1 MQDLCNLLFELS
13 NVDRLN
19 IMLELKKK
27 PMKISHVSKKFNFTV
42 QETSRN
48 ISRLH
53 DANLIAK
60 GTDGAFH
67 LTPYGEEALNLLPAF
82 QFLSKNKKYFTS
94 HTLSTLPPEFTRGLG
109 AIANCKVINE
119 VTEGFYNY
127 ENMLREAKE
136 YVWVLVDQILASS
149 LPLTVEAF
157 KRGVEFRKILP
168 RNANI
173 PEGILAL
180 ANDPVFDQAARAQ
193 KLESRYLDK
202 VDTVVFISDK
212 VATIGFPNLEGKF
225 DYLSFSSKDDTAH
238 KWLKSLYLYYWNKAK
253 R

>member
-19 IMLELKKK
+19 ILLELKKT
-27 PMKISHVSKKFNFTV
+27 PMKLSHVSKKFDFTV

-53 DANLIAK
+53 DANLIFK
-60 GTDGAFH
+60 DVNGAFH
-67 LTPYGEEALNLLPAF
+67 LTPYGEEALKLIPGF
-82 QFLSKNKKYFTS
+82 EFLSKHKKYFTT
-94 HTLSTLPPEFTRGLG
+94 HTLSALPPEFTISIG
-109 AIANCKVINE
+109 AIANCKFISE
-119 VTEGFYNY
+119 VTEGLYNF

-136 YVWVLVDQILASS
+136 YVWVIADQILASA
-149 LPLTVEAF
+149 LPLTMEAV

-168 RNANI
+168 RNANT

-180 ANDPVFDQAARAQ
+180 ANDPVFEQAARVQ

-202 VDTVVFISDK
+202 VDVVVFISEK
-212 VATIGFPNLEGKF
+212 VAAIGFPNLEGKF
-225 DYLSFSSKDDTAH
+225 DYLGFSSREDIAH